1 MTTLYVQPD
10 QESRR
15 VLNLVRT
22 AISREIASLEVAI
35 QIARTRLMPF
45 ERKYHVSS
53 AHFLA
58 EMAAEDLEG
67 GDDEYVQW
75 AGEYRLLQS
84 LESRLQQLQGITYSD
99 SSRNA

>member
-10 QESRR
+10 QESRT
-15 VLNLVRT
+15 VLHLVKT

-45 ERKYHVSS
+45 EQKYHVSS

-58 EMAAEDLEG
+58 EMATEDLEG

-99 SSRNA
+99 SSIL